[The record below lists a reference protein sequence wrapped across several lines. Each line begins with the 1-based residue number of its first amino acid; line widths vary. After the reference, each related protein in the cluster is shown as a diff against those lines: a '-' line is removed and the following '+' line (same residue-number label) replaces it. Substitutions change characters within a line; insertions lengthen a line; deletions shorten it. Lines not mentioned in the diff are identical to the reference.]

1 MPLNNAHYSSESLV
15 SSVKQ
20 LTLGARVAK
29 CPCGGI
35 GRHAGLK
42 ILFAEKASTSSILVG
57 GTISYCS
64 LTYKEKQIMDTLSF
78 ILGIAFVVVIAV
90 AIVAVYAFVKVRN
103 LDRELSSVHQV
114 IETEINNQNRLREND
129 RRDYENV
136 IQDIY
141 RAIDNN
147 RNERKEDLRNLASQM
162 NRSIDS
168 RFDIFT
174 NKHFPSQEQL
184 KK

>member
-1 MPLNNAHYSSESLV
+1 MEL
-15 SSVKQ
+15 
-20 LTLGARVAK
+20 
-29 CPCGGI
+29 
-35 GRHAGLK
+35 
-42 ILFAEKASTSSILVG
+42 
-57 GTISYCS
+57 
-64 LTYKEKQIMDTLSF
+64 LSF
-78 ILGIAFVVVIAV
+78 SLGMAFVVVIAI

-103 LDRELSSVHQV
+103 LDKELSSVHQ
-114 IETEINNQNRLREND
+114 IIGTEIDNQNRLREHD
-129 RRDYENV
+129 RRECENV

-141 RAIDNN
+141 RTIENN

>member
-1 MPLNNAHYSSESLV
+1 
-15 SSVKQ
+15 
-20 LTLGARVAK
+20 
-29 CPCGGI
+29 
-35 GRHAGLK
+35 
-42 ILFAEKASTSSILVG
+42 
-57 GTISYCS
+57 

-103 LDRELSSVHQV
+103 LDRELSSAHQV

-147 RNERKEDLRNLASQM
+147 RNERKEDLRDLASQM

-174 NKHFPSQEQL
+174 NKYFPSQEQL

>member
-1 MPLNNAHYSSESLV
+1 ME
-15 SSVKQ
+15 
-20 LTLGARVAK
+20 
-29 CPCGGI
+29 
-35 GRHAGLK
+35 
-42 ILFAEKASTSSILVG
+42 
-57 GTISYCS
+57 
-64 LTYKEKQIMDTLSF
+64 TLSF
-78 ILGIAFVVVIAV
+78 VLGMASVVVIAI

-114 IETEINNQNRLREND
+114 IGTEIDNQNRLREHD
-129 RRDYENV
+129 RRDHEIA

-141 RAIDNN
+141 RTIDNN

-162 NRSIDS
+162 NASIDS

-174 NKHFPSQEQL
+174 NKHFPSQQQV